1 MGTPDF
7 SLPTLQAL
15 IDSSH
20 EIVGIVTQ
28 PDKPKGRG
36 QEVKPSPVK
45 EVALG
50 WGLKIFQPVKAR
62 EEIFIK
68 EINRLQPD
76 LIVVVAYGQIL
87 NGQVLNLPKLFCMN
101 LHASLLPKY
110 RGAAPINWAIIN
122 GEPHTGVTTM
132 KMNEGLDT
140 GDMLLKRTVTI
151 DDSDNSLTLHNKLSV
166 AGAQLVLETISN
178 LIKGK
183 LTLTPQNPD
192 EATHAPKLQKN
203 HGFIRWDQSTRN
215 IHNLVRGLTPSPGA
229 YTFFQGKRWIISK
242 TETAVG
248 NPIKAPGTIIRIS
261 DYGLEVSTGSSRL
274 IITELKPEGKRCM
287 PAKNFI
293 QGHSIEV
300 NDTFD
305 TWPKKETNI

>member
-87 NGQVLNLPKLFCMN
+87 NGQVLNLPKLF
-101 LHASLLPKY
+101 
-110 RGAAPINWAIIN
+110 
-122 GEPHTGVTTM
+122 
-132 KMNEGLDT
+132 
-140 GDMLLKRTVTI
+140 
-151 DDSDNSLTLHNKLSV
+151 
-166 AGAQLVLETISN
+166 
-178 LIKGK
+178 
-183 LTLTPQNPD
+183 
-192 EATHAPKLQKN
+192 
-203 HGFIRWDQSTRN
+203 
-215 IHNLVRGLTPSPGA
+215 
-229 YTFFQGKRWIISK
+229 
-242 TETAVG
+242 
-248 NPIKAPGTIIRIS
+248 
-261 DYGLEVSTGSSRL
+261 
-274 IITELKPEGKRCM
+274 
-287 PAKNFI
+287 
-293 QGHSIEV
+293 
-300 NDTFD
+300 
-305 TWPKKETNI
+305 